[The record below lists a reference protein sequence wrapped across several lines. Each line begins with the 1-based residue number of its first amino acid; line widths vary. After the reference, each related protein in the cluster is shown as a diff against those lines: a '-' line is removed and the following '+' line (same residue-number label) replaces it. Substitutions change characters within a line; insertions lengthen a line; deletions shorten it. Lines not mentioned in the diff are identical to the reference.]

1 MTRLDL
7 AHGMASV
14 EAPREVDLR
23 LGADLFEEVR
33 RHVEDFSEGEQAGF
47 LICGTSSGPRGTLL
61 LAREWIPIPSE
72 EVRRDDDG
80 YMLSWSASFN
90 ASVLDRAGE
99 LRGSAVLVH
108 SHGDSVR
115 PRLSGPDMR
124 NAGRLFPAFSRL
136 LPGRPCGSV
145 VLGDAA
151 ASGIFWSEGAVV
163 ATLNSLHVVGAPSAK
178 WRPEPQCLTISRR
191 RLDRQNRAIGG
202 ASDTQLADAT
212 VAVIGLSGGGS
223 HVCQQLAHQGVGHL
237 IGIDDQLVE
246 EVQLGRM
253 VGAREDDVDAVFK
266 TAAMKR
272 LAESI
277 DHEIVFD
284 EIRERFPAAATR
296 EALLGADVVIA
307 CVDSF
312 LAREQINAF
321 CRRHHLP
328 LIDVGMNI
336 QTDETSRLVSAN
348 GQVIVVTPDSPCV
361 RCGPLLSDAVLE
373 RERRER
379 PPGYDLN
386 PNALGDPQ
394 VASMNGVLASEA
406 VNCALDLITGYSNGA
421 RGAGWWLYDG
431 RSGSLQRCDHASPCP
446 ACPACAERGHGRPFS
461 SLGDR
466 GAE

>member
-1 MTRLDL
+1 MTRL
-7 AHGMASV
+7 AVARGMESV

-23 LGADLFEEVR
+23 IGAALFEGVR

-47 LICGTSSGPRGTLL
+47 LICGSASGPPSTLL
-61 LAREWIPIPSE
+61 LAREWIPIPSH

-90 ASVLDRAGE
+90 ASVLDRADE
-99 LRGSAVLVH
+99 LRGSALLVH

-124 NAGRLFPAFSRL
+124 NASRLFPVFSRL

-151 ASGIFWSEGAVV
+151 ASGVFWSEGTVV
-163 ATLNSLHVVGAPSAK
+163 ATLNSLHVVGAPLTK
-178 WRPEPQCLTISRR
+178 WRPEPQCLNRTRR
-191 RLDRQNRAIGG
+191 RLDRQNRAIGRT
-202 ASDTQLADAT
+202 SDAQLAGSA

-223 HVCQQLAHQGVGHL
+223 HVGQQLAHQGVGHL
-237 IGIDDQLVE
+237 IGIDDQLIE

-253 VGAREDDVDAVFK
+253 VGAREEDVGLVFK

-272 LAESI
+272 LVESI

-284 EIRERFPAAATR
+284 EVRERFPAAASR
-296 EALLGADVVIA
+296 NALLGVDVVIA

-328 LIDVGMNI
+328 LIDIGMNI
-336 QTDETSRLVSAN
+336 KTDETGRLISAT
-348 GQVIVVTPDSPCV
+348 GQVIVVTPDSPCL

-373 RERRER
+373 RERRDR

-394 VASMNGVLASEA
+394 VVSMNGVLASEA

-421 RGAGWWLYDG
+421 RGPAWWLYDG
-431 RSGSLQRCDHASPCP
+431 RSGSLQRCDHASYRPG
-446 ACPACAERGHGRPFS
+446 CPACAEQGHGRPIS
-461 SLGDR
+461 
-466 GAE
+466 